1 METLKSF
8 EETIALGK
16 KIGQVLKPGDVLLLQ
31 GDLGAGKTTFSQGLA
46 EGLNI
51 KECVNSPT
59 FVLISEYLSG
69 RLPLYHMDLYRI
81 EEETQLF
88 DLGVEDYFFGN
99 GVCVVEW
106 PNIAEAFFPESYAI
120 FRLSHMGHERG
131 IELMIEGRC
140 EHIKE
145 AYNEYFS
152 L

>member
-16 KIGQVLKPGDVLLLQ
+16 KIGQVLKPGDVLFLQ
-31 GDLGAGKTTFSQGLA
+31 GDLGAGKTTFTQGLA

>member
-1 METLKSF
+1 METLKSC

-16 KIGQVLKPGDVLLLQ
+16 RIGQVLKPGDVLLLQ
-31 GDLGAGKTTFSQGLA
+31 GDLGAGKTTFTQGLA

-69 RLPLYHMDLYRI
+69 RLPLYHMDLYRV
-81 EEETQLF
+81 EEETQLY

-106 PNIAEAFFPESYAI
+106 PNIAEPVFPDSYAI
-120 FRLSHMGHERG
+120 LRLCHMGSERG
-131 IELMIEGRC
+131 AELTIKGRC